1 MGRAATRSQER
12 GTASNIFG
20 AKSVPMPGFMEPCH
34 ATLRD
39 NVPPGD
45 RWIHE
50 IKYDGYRVQG
60 HKSRERVILYT
71 RNGYDWTDRF
81 GPIASSIAKLP
92 VNQAIFDGE
101 IISTDKNGAPDFA
114 ALQEDLARGRGD
126 RLVYY
131 IFDLLY
137 LDGFDIR
144 GAPLVERKRL
154 LGELLSETRRG
165 PILFSEHID
174 GNGQKMFENACAMG
188 LEGIVSKQRNAPYR
202 SGRSESW
209 IKAKCAKTGDYPIV
223 AFVEKLGATPRR
235 VASLYVGRRE
245 NGRLLYAGKARS
257 GYTETSA
264 RRLRELLDP
273 HIRKTSPL
281 DVPVKKPK
289 ATWVEPVVDAEIEYS
304 TITGDGL
311 LREAVY
317 RGVRDDLEPAPPK
330 VSSEQR
336 KQSTTKRKESGK
348 PHIGVPRDNILQLL
362 PDAVAPSKEE
372 LAAYWRRV
380 GKRALEYL
388 GRRPLKLVRHT
399 HHTIF
404 YHKGKLPPVPSSVH
418 QLKIQKREGGEGTR
432 LWVDSIEGLLGL
444 VEIGAVE
451 IHPWN
456 AAVDD
461 LEHPDTLVL
470 DLDPGHGVEWQFVI
484 DTALRLKEMLD
495 DEGLESWPKLTGGK
509 GIHLMMPIEPDLT
522 HNEAR
527 GYAKSVAQRIADTDP
542 KRYLVSSDPGQRSG
556 KIFIDYLRNGR
567 GNTAI
572 GTYSPRVRYGFPIA
586 APATWRQV
594 KNGIRP
600 DAFTMKNPPKR

>member
-1 MGRAATRSQER
+1 
-12 GTASNIFG
+12 
-20 AKSVPMPGFMEPCH
+20 MEPCH

-39 NVPPGD
+39 NVPSGD

-101 IISTDKNGAPDFA
+101 IISADKNGAPDFA
-114 ALQEDLARGRGD
+114 ALQEDLARGCGN

-144 GAPLVERKRL
+144 AAPLVERKRL
-154 LGELLSETRRG
+154 LGELLSETGRG
-165 PILFSEHID
+165 PILFGEHID
-174 GNGQKMFENACAMG
+174 GNGHKMFENACAMG
-188 LEGIVSKQRNAPYR
+188 LEGIVSKQRDAPYR

-209 IKAKCAKTGDYPIV
+209 IKVKCTKTGDYPII
-223 AFVEKLGATPRR
+223 AFVEKLGASPRR
-235 VASLYVGRRE
+235 VASLYIGRRE

-281 DVPVKKPK
+281 DVSVKKPK

-317 RGVRDDLEPAPPK
+317 RGVRDDLERAPPK

-336 KQSTTKRKESGK
+336 KQTTTKRKEAGK
-348 PHIGVPRDNILQLL
+348 PHIGVPHDNILQLL

-372 LAAYWRRV
+372 LGAYWGRV

-404 YHKGKLPPVPSSVH
+404 
-418 QLKIQKREGGEGTR
+418 
-432 LWVDSIEGLLGL
+432 
-444 VEIGAVE
+444 
-451 IHPWN
+451 
-456 AAVDD
+456 
-461 LEHPDTLVL
+461 
-470 DLDPGHGVEWQFVI
+470 
-484 DTALRLKEMLD
+484 
-495 DEGLESWPKLTGGK
+495 
-509 GIHLMMPIEPDLT
+509 
-522 HNEAR
+522 
-527 GYAKSVAQRIADTDP
+527 
-542 KRYLVSSDPGQRSG
+542 
-556 KIFIDYLRNGR
+556 
-567 GNTAI
+567 
-572 GTYSPRVRYGFPIA
+572 
-586 APATWRQV
+586 
-594 KNGIRP
+594 
-600 DAFTMKNPPKR
+600 